1 MIVALLAVPVLG
13 SAVLALLA
21 LRAAARVPDSPV
33 AAPGPGRSGSDHA
46 GEPVSSRSGTDRLA
60 GWVGVGFAT
69 AAFGLALALLPGTS
83 APRGGRVVDPR
94 HEIDSSWVA
103 ALNVR
108 FHVGVDGVSVPLVL
122 LTALLTLLCTI
133 YTLRS
138 LPAPG
143 RAPTFLALVLLLETG
158 LLGTFVALDLV
169 LFFVAFEVVL
179 APMYFLVA
187 VWGGGEAAR
196 RAAVKFI
203 LYTLL
208 GSVLVLVGI
217 VTIYASAGTFDL
229 VELSQGAGAGIA
241 RGTQIAA
248 FAALFVGF
256 AVKSPLWPLHTWLP
270 DAHTEAPTV
279 GSVLLAGVLLKMGTY
294 GLIRVALPVLPEGA
308 RTLAP
313 ALGVLAVAGIL
324 VGSLCCLV
332 QQDAKR
338 LIAYSSVGH
347 MGFVLLGIATL
358 TPVGV
363 NAALFG
369 NVAHGLITG
378 LLFFLIGGV
387 KDRYHTADLDVLG
400 SGLAERQPRLGWLFA
415 LACVA
420 SLGLPGLAGFW
431 GEAFTLLAAYQPAAV
446 LSRSLFVALLA
457 AAAVGTAF
465 TAAYFLRLLRRL
477 VLGPDIGTGAVS
489 VGGAPDVHRVEL
501 LAWVPLVVLT
511 VLVGLYPRLVLG
523 LTDGP

>member
-1 MIVALLAVPVLG
+1 VIVVLLALPLLG
-13 SAVLALLA
+13 SALLGLVA
-21 LRAAARVPDSPV
+21 LR
-33 AAPGPGRSGSDHA
+33 PGPPAPEG
-46 GEPVSSRSGTDRLA
+46 SGTDRLTR
-60 GWVGVGFAT
+60 WLGVAVAAAT
-69 AAFGLALALLPGTS
+69 LAVAVALLPGTG
-83 APRGGRVVDPR
+83 APSGGRVVDPR
-94 HEIDSSWVA
+94 HEVDVSWVP
-103 ALNVR
+103 ALDVR
-108 FHVGVDGVSVPLVL
+108 FHVGVDGVSVPLVV
-122 LTALLTLLCTI
+122 LTALLTLLCAV

-143 RAPTFLALVLLLETG
+143 RAATFLALVLLLEAG

-169 LFFVAFEVVL
+169 LFFVAVEIVL
-179 APMYFLVA
+179 APMYFLIA
-187 VWGGGEAAR
+187 VWGGGAAAR

-217 VTIYASAGTFDL
+217 VTIYASAGTLDL
-229 VELSQGAGAGIA
+229 VELSQRAGAGLA
-241 RGTQIAA
+241 RGTQLAA

-294 GLIRVALPVLPEGA
+294 GLVRVALPVLPEGA
-308 RTLAP
+308 EALAP

-332 QQDAKR
+332 QRDAKR

-369 NVAHGLITG
+369 NIAHGLITG
-378 LLFFLIGGV
+378 LLFFLAGAIKERYGTGV
-387 KDRYHTADLDVLG
+387 
-400 SGLAERQPRLGWLFA
+400 LAEMGGGMLSRVPRLGSILTFA
-415 LACVA
+415 CIA

-431 GEAFTLLAAYQPAAV
+431 GEMLALLGAYRPGAGLPRETFVTFMVIGGLGAV
-446 LSRSLFVALLA
+446 L
-457 AAAVGTAF
+457 TM
-465 TAAYFLRLLRRL
+465 AYFLRLLSR
-477 VLGPDIGTGAVS
+477 VTHGPVRAEQV
-489 VGGAPDVHRVEL
+489 VPDVRSYEYA
-501 LAWVPLVVLT
+501 AWVPLVVLT
-511 VLVGLYPRLVLG
+511 LLVGLWPKLLLG
-523 LTDGP
+523 LTDGPVRALLGGG

>member
-1 MIVALLAVPVLG
+1 VIVALLALPLLG
-13 SAVLALLA
+13 SAVLGLLA
-21 LRAAARVPDSPV
+21 LRPSTRDGAGADRLGRWLPVGVAAATF
-33 AAPGPGRSGSDHA
+33 A
-46 GEPVSSRSGTDRLA
+46 VS
-60 GWVGVGFAT
+60 V
-69 AAFGLALALLPGTS
+69 ALLPGTR
-83 APRGGRVVDPR
+83 APAGGRVVDPR
-94 HEIDSSWVA
+94 HEINVSWVP
-103 ALNVR
+103 ALGVR
-108 FHVGVDGVSVPLVL
+108 FHLGVDGVSVPLVV

-133 YTLRS
+133 YTVHS

-143 RAPTFLALVLLLETG
+143 RAPVFGALVLLLEAG

-187 VWGGGEAAR
+187 VWGGSERARHAAT
-196 RAAVKFI
+196 KFI

-217 VTIYASAGTFDL
+217 VTIYSAAGTFDL
-229 VELSQGAGAGIA
+229 VELSQRGGAGLGH
-241 RGTQIAA
+241 GTQVAA
-248 FAALFVGF
+248 FLALFVGF

-313 ALGVLAVAGIL
+313 VLGVLAVAGII
-324 VGSLCCLV
+324 VGALCCLDQRDV
-332 QQDAKR
+332 KR
-338 LIAYSSVGH
+338 LVAYSSVGH

-363 NAALFG
+363 NAALLG

-378 LLFFLIGGV
+378 LLFFLVGGV
-387 KDRYHTADLDVLG
+387 KDRYHTADLTALG
-400 SGLAERQPRLGWLFA
+400 SGLAERLPRLGGLLA
-415 LACVA
+415 LGCVA

-431 GEAFTLLAAYQPAAV
+431 GEAFALLGAYRPAPSLSRPLFAV
-446 LSRSLFVALLA
+446 LLVV
-457 AAAVGTAF
+457 AAVGTAL
-465 TAAYFLRLLRRL
+465 TTGYFLRLLRGL
-477 VLGPDIGTGAVS
+477 VLGPDVATGAVR
-489 VGGAPDVHRVEL
+489 VGGAPDAARLEL
-501 LAWVPLVVLT
+501 LAWAPLVLLT
-511 VLVGLYPRLVLG
+511 VVVGLYPRLVLG
-523 LTDGP
+523 LTEAPVRALLGVYGG